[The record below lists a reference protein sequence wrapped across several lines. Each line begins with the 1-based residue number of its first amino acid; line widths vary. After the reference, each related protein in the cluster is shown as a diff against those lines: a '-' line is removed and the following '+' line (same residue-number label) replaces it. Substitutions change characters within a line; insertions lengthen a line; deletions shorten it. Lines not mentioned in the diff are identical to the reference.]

1 MFVFS
6 KKFVVQF
13 GRSIGNGRERGSSSI
28 TENHSGF
35 CHGRG
40 GVRVQGRKVVFI
52 VLNIIKYANGD
63 LKSLTDRVTYLP

>member
-40 GVRVQGRKVVFI
+40 GVRVQGRKRSTTVSI
-52 VLNIIKYANGD
+52 L
-63 LKSLTDRVTYLP
+63 

>member
-40 GVRVQGRKVVFI
+40 GVRVQEGKGVVFI
-52 VLNIIKYANGD
+52 YY
-63 LKSLTDRVTYLP
+63 RC